1 MDKDSV
7 VCQREA
13 SEPLEHAQF
22 CMMSTHLRYELTRK
36 LDCDRRSTVTALAFS
51 PKGSYLAAGHL
62 DGTLLI
68 CSAFS
73 GETLHEVYV
82 AGGVSLLSILWIAND
97 ERQLLCGLGNG
108 VVISVTIATY
118 EITVTGFRAH
128 DNLPVEC
135 LSISGSTVVTGATS
149 EVSLWDH
156 SASSNRWVS
165 RGIITP
171 PPSIAVNSNSE
182 IIVTSLHW
190 AWTKYS
196 DNTLLIAYLH
206 HGILFWDVK
215 KAKIAHFFYLK
226 TLVGAMHISP
236 DGNTLVVSN
245 LDSGFDVYHLNNC
258 TLDGSILHPCHG
270 RKIPVAFIH
279 GGFAVLS
286 GSPIGQVSIW
296 DASSRV
302 LLQVLKHEAMDTVL
316 SAAAYA
322 EWESDRFLIATGTIA
337 RENSQPG
344 IYLWHAIKVVPGR
357 VRQGSVAG
365 LASTASK
372 PINANIELLFII
384 LGFLVAYITG
394 YILGLPSEKS
404 ILHRPL

>member
-1 MDKDSV
+1 MNTNPYSISQHTLEQHTMDKDSA

-22 CMMSTHLRYELTRK
+22 CMMLTHLCYKLTRK
-36 LDCDRRSTVTALAFS
+36 LDCDCRSTVTTLAFS

-73 GETLHEVYV
+73 GEMLHEVYV
-82 AGGVSLLSILWIAND
+82 ASGVSLLSILWIANN
-97 ERQLLCGLGNG
+97 ECQLLCGLGNG

-118 EITVTGFRAH
+118 EIIVTGFHAH

-135 LSISGSTVVTGATS
+135 LSISGSTVVTGVTS
-149 EVSLWDH
+149 EVSLWHH
-156 SASSNRWVS
+156 SASSMS
-165 RGIITP
+165 CGIITP
-171 PPSIAVNSNSE
+171 PLSIVVNSNSE
-182 IIVTSLHW
+182 IIMTSLHW

-215 KAKIAHFFYLK
+215 KAKIVHFFYLK
-226 TLVGAMHISP
+226 MLVSAMHISP
-236 DGNTLVVSN
+236 DRNTLVVSN

-270 RKIPVAFIH
+270 HKIPVAFIH

-286 GSPIGQVSIW
+286 GSPIGQVSIS

-316 SAAAYA
+316 SA
-322 EWESDRFLIATGTIA
+322 
-337 RENSQPG
+337 
-344 IYLWHAIKVVPGR
+344 VVKLL
-357 VRQGSVAG
+357 VSSSG
-365 LASTASK
+365 L
-372 PINANIELLFII
+372 
-384 LGFLVAYITG
+384 
-394 YILGLPSEKS
+394 
-404 ILHRPL
+404 LH

>member
-1 MDKDSV
+1 MNTNPHSISRHTPEQHTMDKDSA

-22 CMMSTHLRYELTRK
+22 CMMSTHLCYELTRK

-73 GETLHEVYV
+73 GEMLHEVYV

-182 IIVTSLHW
+182 IIP
-190 AWTKYS
+190 
-196 DNTLLIAYLH
+196 
-206 HGILFWDVK
+206 LFWDVK

-226 TLVGAMHISP
+226 TLVLVQCIFPP

-316 SAAAYA
+316 SAAVKLLV
-322 EWESDRFLIATGTIA
+322 S
-337 RENSQPG
+337 S
-344 IYLWHAIKVVPGR
+344 
-357 VRQGSVAG
+357 SG
-365 LASTASK
+365 L
-372 PINANIELLFII
+372 
-384 LGFLVAYITG
+384 
-394 YILGLPSEKS
+394 
-404 ILHRPL
+404 LH